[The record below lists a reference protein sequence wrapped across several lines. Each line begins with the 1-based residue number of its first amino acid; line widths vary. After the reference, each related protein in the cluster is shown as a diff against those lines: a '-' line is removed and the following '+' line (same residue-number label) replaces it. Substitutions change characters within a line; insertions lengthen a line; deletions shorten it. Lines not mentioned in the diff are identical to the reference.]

1 MRLYSVL
8 LVDDEEDAF
17 QVIMRKINWEELGFS
32 IAGYAGNGIEALEMA
47 EKTQPDV
54 VMTDIR
60 MPYMDGLT
68 LSRKLKE
75 LYPNIKII
83 IFSGFDEF
91 EYAREAIRIEA
102 EAYVLKP
109 INAGELR
116 KIFENLRADMDRE
129 RDEKQNIDKLQ
140 KYYLE
145 SLPVL
150 QENFYT
156 LLIEGRISADKL
168 EQYFK
173 EYQIQMSGPYYVVTV
188 LHMIDLTGK
197 LEPYLTAVAVKKLAE
212 EQVAE
217 KWDCK
222 IFSYLG
228 EIIIITQLSEKKE
241 VTDYTD
247 YMDRFCKMARRVCRA
262 EVTAGIGRVC
272 DEMSDL
278 PVSYKGAADAVSYRV
293 ILGNTRAINITEV
306 NPKNGDEAWEE
317 RTVRQIFKTIKT
329 GNRTSLEEAVSE
341 CVKQLFGRETSLQK
355 YRLLIMEII
364 TDIFRFGSDNQLKM
378 EQIFGENEDVYSKV
392 IRMESV
398 DALKKWLTDVSV
410 KMQDMILADRTNTTK
425 SFVRRAKEYVKEH
438 YSDQELSVE
447 VVCKALGVS
456 TSYFST
462 VFKKETGKTFVKYLT
477 EFRMEKAADL
487 LLTKK
492 EKTYLIAQKVGYS
505 DPNYFSYVFKRQFGV
520 PPSKYRAGMMK
531 SEKRDPRS

>member
-8 LVDDEEDAF
+8 LVDDEEDAV
-17 QVIMRKINWEELGFS
+17 QVIMKKINWESMGFR

-47 EKTQPDV
+47 EKAQPDV
-54 VMTDIR
+54 VMTNIR
-60 MPYMDGLT
+60 MPYMDGLS

-75 LYPNIKII
+75 LYPNIRII
-83 IFSGFDEF
+83 IFSGFDDF
-91 EYAREAIRIEA
+91 EYAREAIQIEV

-109 INAGELR
+109 INSSELK
-116 KIFENLRADMDRE
+116 KIFENVKEDIDKE

-140 KYYLE
+140 KYYME

-150 QENFYT
+150 RENFYT
-156 LLIEGRISADKL
+156 LLIEGRVPADRM

-173 EYQIQMSGPYYVVTV
+173 EYQVQMSGPYYIVTV
-188 LHMIDLTGK
+188 LHVSDLSGEM
-197 LEPYLTAVAVKKLAE
+197 EPYLTAVSVKKLAE
-212 EQVAE
+212 EHVRE
-217 KWDCK
+217 KWDCR

-228 EIIIITQLSEKKE
+228 EIIIITQLSEKRE

-272 DEMSDL
+272 DEIKDI
-278 PVSYKGAADAVSYRV
+278 PISYKGAADAVSYRV

-306 NPKNGDEAWEE
+306 NPKNADESWEE
-317 RTVRQIFKTIKT
+317 RAVRQLFKMIRT
-329 GNRTSLEEAVSE
+329 GDRQSLEKAVSE
-341 CVKQLFGRETSLQK
+341 CVRKLFGRETSLQK

-364 TDIFRFGSDNQLKM
+364 TELFRFGSDNQLKT
-378 EQIFGENEDVYSKV
+378 EQIFGQNEDVYGE
-392 IRMESV
+392 IMRMESV
-398 DALKKWLTDVSV
+398 EAVQTWLMAVSAR
-410 KMQDMILADRTNTTK
+410 MQDMILADRTNTTK
-425 SFVRRAKEYVKEH
+425 SFVKRAAEYVKEH

-462 VFKKETGKTFVKYLT
+462 VFKRETGKTFVKYLT
-477 EFRMEKAADL
+477 EFRIEKAAEL
-487 LLTKK
+487 LLTKE
-492 EKTYLIAQKVGYS
+492 EKTYLIAQKAGYS

-520 PPSKYRAGMMK
+520 PPSKYRSWILKKKNGA
-531 SEKRDPRS
+531 